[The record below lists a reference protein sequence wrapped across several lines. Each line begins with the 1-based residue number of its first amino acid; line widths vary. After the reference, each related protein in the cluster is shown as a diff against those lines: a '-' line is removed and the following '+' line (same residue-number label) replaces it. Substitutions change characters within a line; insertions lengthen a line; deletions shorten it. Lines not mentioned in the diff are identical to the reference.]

1 MGERRDGSWY
11 QELIWYDEIDML
23 RCTYSLYNKCQDMAA
38 SAADGGG
45 DVHYMTYM
53 EEKISTSYLLNLS
66 EARAIRSHMI
76 NANFES

>member
-1 MGERRDGSWY
+1 
-11 QELIWYDEIDML
+11 
-23 RCTYSLYNKCQDMAA
+23 MAA

-45 DVHYMTYM
+45 DVHYT
-53 EEKISTSYLLNLS
+53 EEKISTSYLKYLLNLS

>member
-1 MGERRDGSWY
+1 
-11 QELIWYDEIDML
+11 
-23 RCTYSLYNKCQDMAA
+23 MAA

-45 DVHYMTYM
+45 DVHYM